1 MVRTAAVVIVDTRKE
16 ACAAELEALVRT
28 FLSVFESVL
37 GRAKINNVDDV
48 ALGTGS
54 HKEILGLD
62 IAMEQV
68 LGVDVLESRKEL
80 VGDQEDSPERKGPV
94 AVVEQ
99 VLKVGAKEVHDED
112 VEVILIAEPPDT
124 RDSHTPGQRRVRFL
138 LVAEIIRVL

>member
-1 MVRTAAVVIVDTRKE
+1 MLAAWTAGRGEQVVRTPAVVIVDARKE

-28 FLSVFESVL
+28 FLSVSESVL
-37 GRAKINNVDDV
+37 GQAKINDVDDV

-54 HKEILGLD
+54 HEEILGLD

-68 LGVDVLESRKEL
+68 LGVDVLESTKEL
-80 VGDQEDSPERKGPV
+80 VGDEEDSLERKGPV

-99 VLKVGAKEVHDED
+99 VLKGGAEEVHDED

-124 RDSHTPGQRRVRFL
+124 RDSHSPG
-138 LVAEIIRVL
+138 